1 MLDPKHP
8 LTKLIIQDFDETLL
22 HPGPEGVLAELRHRF
37 WILWVRK
44 AIKGRGKP
52 FELLSDNGTNF
63 VGGARELHE
72 AFEAMVP
79 RLKEQLAEQQIKFCF
94 MEAILNAKPL
104 GYIYSDV
111 ADPDPI
117 TPSVLLMGRHDASP
131 PQVVYDSSDILGN
144 RQWRHSQVL
153 VDHFWPRFMSH
164 YLAKG
169 FGGVKLPRPRCD
181 IIISVLVFGS
191 TSHALLD
198 RFLQENTADDLFPR
212 YLDSDDDGQ
221 YTSCDFESFCHW
233 TLSNYSG
240 QSDWWVTSPQQPR
253 KNTPAGVMLPFTDH
267 SVGSSN
273 GHFLFLSPS
282 PTAETPGKCE
292 YHLVSPV
299 LAGSGGMCLLQL
311 AFYEAG
317 PLVGN
322 VTLLVKPAHSR
333 SATTSKVLNHRRR
346 DGSRAEWEVLETVIG
361 RVDEPF
367 QVTLLYNGC
376 LGKDGAILALDSI
389 ELRDC
394 KQEQHDLEFEED
406 CETSFQCD
414 TTGCI
419 AQSQVCDFHP
429 DCPLGED
436 EGFICDALPFGS
448 YCSFEQDQCGWSVSK
463 QHSAWRRVAGEDLM
477 EREDMRG
484 IALQSTPGY
493 FLFLRVRGSNSPQE
507 ASIQSASF
515 PPPVSTS
522 ICQLHFSLYLFGEY
536 NGTILVAIEEN
547 RTAASPLVWKRN
559 GQWTDDWQDITLQL
573 TGLHHGF
580 HVKVTALWGEGSSA
594 DIALDD
600 IAVGA
605 ACFNTDVNS
614 LLLSHRFFHD
624 MGSME
629 ELDDLFSPLPEP
641 SASEVSL
648 MTWWFTSCG
657 ASGPRGPT
665 QAQCDSAYRN
675 TNVSVTVWKDG
686 PLKGVQMW
694 RVPATNRYMISA
706 YGAAGGKGAKNHN
719 KRSHGVFISAIFPL
733 EKGDLLY
740 ILVGHQGEDACPGRN
755 PLTQKICL
763 GESSVIEDDRGG
775 EGSAE
780 WAGGGGGG
788 GGATYIFK
796 MDGAELVPLLIAA
809 GGGGKAYLEDP
820 ESSLDQMPLEQYEND
835 TGAPSN
841 NGRTGA
847 AGGGGGW
854 KDSPSPYQR
863 AGKSLLEGADGGS
876 SCLLALSKLSWATFG
891 GFGGGGGACTA
902 GGGGGGYRG
911 GDAALTDDI
920 TADGQD
926 GISFVHPMGE
936 IFLQPLA
943 AMESHGECE
952 IKVQLNCSHC
962 QTQSCTRDEETHI
975 ILCLCHNEDVLASDN
990 VTCTAAPQ
998 LAALEG
1004 QLSLSLILAVVAST
1018 IVIGIILT
1026 CASLTLIYYRKKNQL
1041 HAVRVRL
1048 QSPEYKLS
1056 KIRSSTIM
1064 TDYNPNYC
1072 FAGKAVS
1079 LSDLK
1084 EVPRKNITLLRALGH
1099 GAFGEVYEG
1108 QILGMCGDNTA
1119 MQVAIKTLPEIC
1131 SEQDEMDFLMEAL
1144 IMSKFSHQNIVRCIG
1159 VSLHILPR
1167 FILLELMTGGDM
1179 KTFLRQNRPRAG
1191 QTSSLTMLEL
1201 LHMARDIAFGCRYL
1215 EENHFIHRDIAARN
1229 CLLTC
1234 PGPDRVAKIGDFGMA
1249 RDIYRASYYRKGGRA
1264 MLPVKWMPPEAFMEG
1279 IFTCKTDTWS
1289 FGVLLWEILS
1299 LGYMP
1304 YPCKTNQEVLEF
1316 VTSGGR
1322 MDPPKGCPGPVY
1334 RIMTQCWQHCPEH
1347 RPNFSTILER
1357 INYCTQDPDVINT
1370 PLPMEY
1376 SPTMEEEGGT
1386 VIRPSDHTSSS
1397 LTPLLV
1403 SHSCSQD
1410 LSSQLAPSSVSLSP
1424 SLLSPQPTKPRL
1436 LLQRNQHIHQEVTS
1450 YHEALEPS
1458 WAETVP
1464 ASSLPLSAAGVCT
1477 TSSWLHPETLHH
1489 QPCSRNSSS
1498 SGSQRLKNKT
1508 KNLWNPTYGSW
1519 VLENFSRGKKTL
1531 AHTQSMPL
1539 SSSASSISTTIN
1551 AQVSQSS
1558 SPTSECT
1565 ESGCDGANSTQLS
1578 TSSLCSPSS
1587 VLASTQPASNMS
1599 NRKNPTGT
1607 AATGG
1612 PTAPVDLAKLQSFP
1626 CGNVNYAYDEP
1637 NYEAESLPLVMPKTP
1652 EASTNT
1658 SSASS
1663 FSSGSG
1669 LGLAMGLGLHT
1680 SSSCM
1685 PKLMLKRHASYGHE
1699 DVRRHTKA
1707 EKPTRDR
1714 DSGFSLS
1721 EDLSVTPV

>member
-1 MLDPKHP
+1 MSV
-8 LTKLIIQDFDETLL
+8 LII
-22 HPGPEGVLAELRHRF
+22 VS
-37 WILWVRK
+37 
-44 AIKGRGKP
+44 
-52 FELLSDNGTNF
+52 LLS
-63 VGGARELHE
+63 L
-72 AFEAMVP
+72 
-79 RLKEQLAEQQIKFCF
+79 
-94 MEAILNAKPL
+94 
-104 GYIYSDV
+104 S
-111 ADPDPI
+111 
-117 TPSVLLMGRHDASP
+117 
-131 PQVVYDSSDILGN
+131 
-144 RQWRHSQVL
+144 
-153 VDHFWPRFMSH
+153 
-164 YLAKG
+164 
-169 FGGVKLPRPRCD
+169 
-181 IIISVLVFGS
+181 
-191 TSHALLD
+191 SHALLD
-198 RFLQENTADDLFPR
+198 RFLEENFTDQLYPHH
-212 YLDSDDDGQ
+212 LDSEDDNQ
-221 YTSCDFESFCHW
+221 ITSCDFESLCHW
-233 TLSNYSG
+233 TLSNHST
-240 QSDWWVTSPQQPR
+240 QSDWSVVSPQQPGASAQ
-253 KNTPAGVMLPFTDH
+253 AGVTPVTDH
-267 SVGSSN
+267 SVGNSD
-273 GHFLFLSPS
+273 GHFLLLSSS
-282 PTAETPGKCE
+282 PAAEASGSCE
-292 YHLVSPV
+292 YSLTSP
-299 LAGSGGMCLLQL
+299 LLPGSGGLCHLRL
-311 AFYEAG
+311 ALYTAG
-317 PLVGN
+317 PLAGDL
-322 VTLLVKPAHSR
+322 TLLVKPVLSG
-333 SATTSKVLNHRRR
+333 SAVNSMVLKHRRQ
-346 DGSRAEWEVLETVIG
+346 DGGRAEWEVLEAVIG
-361 RVDEPF
+361 QVDEPF
-367 QVTLLYNGC
+367 QVTLLYTSC
-376 LGKDGAILALDSI
+376 LGEEGATVALDSL
-389 ELRDC
+389 ELRHC
-394 KQEQHDLEFEED
+394 ELGPQNVELGAECED
-406 CETSFQCD
+406 DFHCETG
-414 TTGCI
+414 GCVD
-419 AQSQVCDFHP
+419 QSRVCDFHT

-436 EGFICDALPFGS
+436 EGFICDALPFGAH
-448 YCSFEQDQCGWSVSK
+448 CSFERDACGWSVSR
-463 QHSAWRRVAGEDLM
+463 QPSAWRRVAGDELM
-477 EREDMRG
+477 EIEDTQG
-484 IALQSTPGY
+484 VTLQSTPGH
-493 FLFLRVRGSNSPQE
+493 FLFLRVRESNSLQE
-507 ASIQSASF
+507 ASVQSASF
-515 PPPVSTS
+515 PPPVSTNA
-522 ICQLHFSLYLFGEY
+522 CQLRFSLYLFGEF
-536 NGTILVAIEEN
+536 NGTVLVAIEEN
-547 RTAASPLVWKRN
+547 GTAASPLVWERN
-559 GQWTDDWQDITLQL
+559 GQWTDNWQDVALQL

-580 HVKVTALWGEGSSA
+580 HVKVTALWGRGSNA

-600 IAVGA
+600 IAIGA
-605 ACFNTDVNS
+605 ACFDTDLNS
-614 LLLSHRFFHD
+614 LLLSHRFFHGMES
-624 MGSME
+624 MG
-629 ELDDLFSPLPEP
+629 DLEDFFSPLPEP

-675 TNVSVTVWKDG
+675 TNVSVTVGKDG
-686 PLKGVQMW
+686 PFKGVQIW

-733 EKGDLLY
+733 EKGDILY

-763 GESSVIEDDRGG
+763 GESSVIEDELRG

-796 MDGAELVPLLIAA
+796 VTAKKYTAVVVSVTLSCQMEGGELVPLLIAA

-820 ESSLDQMPLEQYEND
+820 ESSLDQIPLEQYEND
-835 TGAPSN
+835 TVAASTS
-841 NGRTGA
+841 GRTGA
-847 AGGGGGW
+847 GGGGGGW
-854 KDSPSPYQR
+854 KDGPSPYPT
-863 AGKSLLEGADGGS
+863 AGRSLVEGAEGGS
-876 SCLLALSKLSWATFG
+876 SCPLALSKLSWSTYG

-962 QTQSCTRDEETHI
+962 QTQSCTRDEDTRL
-975 ILCLCHNEDVLASDN
+975 ILCLCHNEEVLASDN

-998 LAALEG
+998 GPAPEG

-1018 IVIGIILT
+1018 VVTGIVLT

-1072 FAGKAVS
+1072 FAGKAAS
-1079 LSDLK
+1079 LSELK

-1108 QILGMCGDNTA
+1108 QVLGMSGDNSA

-1179 KTFLRQNRPRAG
+1179 KSFLRQNRPRAG
-1191 QTSSLTMLEL
+1191 QVTSLTMLEL

-1370 PLPMEY
+1370 PLPVEY
-1376 SPTMEEEGGT
+1376 GPTMEEDGGP

-1397 LTPLLV
+1397 LTPLL
-1403 SHSCSQD
+1403 SQD
-1410 LSSQLAPSSVSLSP
+1410 PSSQLVPSSLGLGP
-1424 SLLSPQPTKPRL
+1424 TPLPPQPTKPRL
-1436 LLQRNQHIHQEVTS
+1436 LLQRTQPIHQEVTS
-1450 YHEALEPS
+1450 YREALEPS
-1458 WAETVP
+1458 WAEPVP
-1464 ASSLPLSAAGVCT
+1464 APGLPLSAAGVCAAG
-1477 TSSWLHPETLHH
+1477 SWLHPEPLHH
-1489 QPCSRNSSS
+1489 RPCSRNSSS

-1519 VLENFSRGKKTL
+1519 VLESFSRGKKTL

-1539 SSSASSISTTIN
+1539 SSSTSSTSTTSN
-1551 AQVSQSS
+1551 TQVSC

-1565 ESGCDGANSTQLS
+1565 DAGCDSANSTHLS
-1578 TSSLCSPSS
+1578 PSALCSSSSPSPS
-1587 VLASTQPASNMS
+1587 CQAQAASGMSSHKTPPGGATTGAPAAGM
-1599 NRKNPTGT
+1599 
-1607 AATGG
+1607 
-1612 PTAPVDLAKLQSFP
+1612 DLAKLQSFP
-1626 CGNVNYAYDEP
+1626 CGNVNYAYDEQS
-1637 NYEAESLPLVMPKTP
+1637 YEAESLPLVMPKAP
-1652 EASTNT
+1652 EASTST
-1658 SSASS
+1658 SSAPS
-1663 FSSGSG
+1663 FSSGSSLG
-1669 LGLAMGLGLHT
+1669 LGMGLGLHT

-1685 PKLMLKRHASYGHE
+1685 PKLLLKRHASYGHE